1 MLKKI
6 EGANPVVSIIMPVYN
21 AEATVG
27 RMVESIL
34 NQTFTDWELIAVDDG
49 STDRSGAILD
59 GYAARR
65 GGVWRPHVRMV
76 ETMRAAYTPY
86 MPIRMTGWSR
96 RCWPTWWHVPWI
108 PARTL
113 LLWTIMLTGT
123 AVRHNVYA
131 SGRHRLC
138 RLRCFVR
145 FMPKTFL
152 EVFVIN

>member
-59 GYAARR
+59 GYAARDEHVR
-65 GGVWRPHVRMV
+65 VLHKSNGGV
-76 ETMRAAYTPY
+76 AA
-86 MPIRMTGWSR
+86 
-96 RCWPTWWHVPWI
+96 
-108 PARTL
+108 ARQDGVDHT
-113 LLWTIMLTGT
+113 
-123 AVRHNVYA
+123 
-131 SGRHRLC
+131 C
-138 RLRCFVR
+138 
-145 FMPKTFL
+145 
-152 EVFVIN
+152 

>member
-59 GYAARR
+59 G
-65 GGVWRPHVRMV
+65 
-76 ETMRAAYTPY
+76 
-86 MPIRMTGWSR
+86 
-96 RCWPTWWHVPWI
+96 
-108 PARTL
+108 
-113 LLWTIMLTGT
+113 
-123 AVRHNVYA
+123 
-131 SGRHRLC
+131 
-138 RLRCFVR
+138 
-145 FMPKTFL
+145 
-152 EVFVIN
+152 